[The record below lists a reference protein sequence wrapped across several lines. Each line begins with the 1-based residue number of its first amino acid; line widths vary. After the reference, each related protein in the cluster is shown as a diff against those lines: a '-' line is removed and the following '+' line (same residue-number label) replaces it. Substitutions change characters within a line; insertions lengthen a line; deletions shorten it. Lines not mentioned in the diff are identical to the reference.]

1 MIRAERLTVFVR
13 TRPCVE
19 KRERIERERRDKKLV
34 VIAIFS
40 YRLKIEELNISI
52 NMFLKK
58 MMN

>member
-19 KRERIERERRDKKLV
+19 KRERLEREKGNGKKLV

-40 YRLKIEELNISI
+40 YRLKREELSISI
-52 NMFLKK
+52 TMFER
-58 MMN
+58 N

>member
-19 KRERIERERRDKKLV
+19 KRERIEWGKGNEKKLV

-40 YRLKIEELNISI
+40 YRLKREELSISI
-52 NMFLKK
+52 NMF
-58 MMN
+58 